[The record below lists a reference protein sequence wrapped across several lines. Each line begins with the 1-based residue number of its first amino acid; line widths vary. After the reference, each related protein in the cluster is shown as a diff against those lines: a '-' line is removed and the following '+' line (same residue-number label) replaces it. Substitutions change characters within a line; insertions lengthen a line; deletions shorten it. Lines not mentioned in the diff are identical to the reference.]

1 MLHFIALM
9 GVGGSL
15 PGPQFSD
22 PTVPDGWNF
31 HPLKPQLMSSEMID
45 TAERLMGH
53 LDKSRKGSRNP
64 VCAIDTEADSLH
76 RYRESLCLVQ
86 FADRDGCVL
95 IDPLAID
102 DLSALGD
109 YLSQATVWMH
119 GADYDMTMFKR
130 QFGALPAVVYDTQI
144 GARLLGVR
152 RFGLGDLVNHYFG
165 VELSKSSQKADWG
178 KRPLSPKMIEYALN
192 DVHYLLEMG
201 DIIVA
206 ALKEKGRYEWFEE
219 SCLAARQRVLDRDDS
234 KEENW
239 RVQGSGRLE
248 SYGLACLRELW
259 NWRDGEAKSW
269 DRPSFMVAPNRQL
282 LEWSL
287 DLDAGKTIAVPGHFR
302 PDRVKRF
309 HLALTTAQ
317 ELAKSEWPEK
327 PAGKRRKRDRDFE
340 SKVDELIAC
349 REQAAAKLDIEG
361 SLIAP
366 RAVLEALAAGEVQPA
381 EVLLKWQCTC
391 LGMDR

>member
-1 MLHFIALM
+1 
-9 GVGGSL
+9 
-15 PGPQFSD
+15 
-22 PTVPDGWNF
+22 
-31 HPLKPQLMSSEMID
+31 MSSEMID
-45 TAERLMGH
+45 TTERLASH
-53 LDKSRKGSRNP
+53 LDASRNGSTQP
-64 VCAIDTEADSLH
+64 ICAIDTEADSLH

-86 FADRDGCVL
+86 FADRHQCVL
-95 IDPLAID
+95 IDPLAIE

-109 YLSQATVWMH
+109 YLSEAVVWMH

-130 QFGALPAVVYDTQI
+130 QFGKLPATVYDTQI

-152 RFGLGDLVNHYFG
+152 RFGLGDLVSHYFG
-165 VELSKSSQKADWG
+165 IELSKSSQKADWG

-201 DIIVA
+201 DKIVT
-206 ALKEKGRYEWFEE
+206 ALKEKDRYEWFEE

-239 RVQGSGRLE
+239 RVQGSGKLNG
-248 SYGLACLRELW
+248 YGLTCLRALW
-259 NWRDGEAKSW
+259 HWRDSEAKAW

-287 DLDAGKTIAVPGHFR
+287 ELDAGKAISAPNHFR
-302 PDRVKRF
+302 PDRLKRF
-309 HLALTTAQ
+309 RNALATAK
-317 ELAKSEWPEK
+317 ETPESEWPER
-327 PAGKRRKRDRDFE
+327 PSSKRRKRDRDFE
-340 SKVDELIAC
+340 RKVDELIAA
-349 REQAAAKLDIEG
+349 REKAAAKLDIEG

-366 RAVLEALAAGEVQPA
+366 RALLEAIAAGETRPA

-391 LGMDR
+391 LGVGS

>member
-1 MLHFIALM
+1 
-9 GVGGSL
+9 
-15 PGPQFSD
+15 
-22 PTVPDGWNF
+22 
-31 HPLKPQLMSSEMID
+31 MSSDMID
-45 TAERLMGH
+45 TAERLVSH
-53 LDKSRKGSRNP
+53 LKASRNGSARP

-86 FADRDGCVL
+86 FADRNQCVL
-95 IDPLAID
+95 IDPLAIE
-102 DLSALGD
+102 DLSALGE
-109 YLSQATVWMH
+109 YLSEATVWMH

-130 QFGALPAVVYDTQI
+130 QFGSLPAVVYDTQI

-152 RFGLGDLVNHYFG
+152 RFGLGDLVSHYFG
-165 VELSKSSQKADWG
+165 VDLSKSSQKADWG

-201 DIIVA
+201 DRIVA
-206 ALKEKGRYEWFEE
+206 GLKEKDRYEWFEE
-219 SCLAARQRVLDRDDS
+219 SCLAARQRVLDRDDA

-239 RVQGSGRLE
+239 RVQGSGKLE
-248 SYGLACLRELW
+248 PFGLACLRALW
-259 NWRDGEAKSW
+259 HWRDAEAKSW

-287 DLDAGKTIAVPGHFR
+287 DLDAKKSISVPTHYR

-309 HLALTTAQ
+309 HSALAAAK
-317 ELAKSEWPEK
+317 ELPESEWPER
-327 PAGKRRKRDRDFE
+327 PCGKRRKRDRDFE
-340 SKVDELIAC
+340 RKVDELINC

-366 RAVLEALAAGEVQPA
+366 RAVLESIASGDTNPA
-381 EVLLKWQCTC
+381 DVLLKWQCSC
-391 LGMDR
+391 LGIGL

>member
-1 MLHFIALM
+1 
-9 GVGGSL
+9 
-15 PGPQFSD
+15 
-22 PTVPDGWNF
+22 
-31 HPLKPQLMSSEMID
+31 MID
-45 TAERLMGH
+45 TAERLAKH
-53 LDKSRKGSRNP
+53 LESSRQGASCP

-76 RYRESLCLVQ
+76 RYRESLCLIQ
-86 FADRDGCVL
+86 FADRSQCVL
-95 IDPLAID
+95 IDPLAIA
-102 DLSALGD
+102 DLSSLGA
-109 YLSQATVWMH
+109 YLADATVWMH

-130 QFGALPAVVYDTQI
+130 QFGSLPATVYDTQI

-206 ALKEKGRYEWFEE
+206 ALKEKGRYAWFEE

-234 KEENW
+234 KEEMW
-239 RVQGSGRLE
+239 RVQGSGKLE
-248 SYGLACLRELW
+248 PYGLACLRALW
-259 NWRDGEAKSW
+259 YWRDAEAKAW

-282 LEWSL
+282 LEWSIEL
-287 DLDAGKTIAVPGHFR
+287 GARRNISLPSHFR

-309 HLALTTAQ
+309 RAALAAAQ
-317 ELAKSEWPEK
+317 ELPASEWPER
-327 PAGKRRKRDRDFE
+327 PSGKRRKRDRDFE
-340 SKVDELIAC
+340 HKVDVLVKA
-349 REQAAAKLDIEG
+349 REEAAAKLDIEG

-366 RAVLEALAAGEVQPA
+366 RAILESLAAGEAQPE
-381 EVLLKWQCTC
+381 EVLLKWQREC
-391 LGMDR
+391 LDFFH

>member
-1 MLHFIALM
+1 
-9 GVGGSL
+9 
-15 PGPQFSD
+15 
-22 PTVPDGWNF
+22 
-31 HPLKPQLMSSEMID
+31 MSSDMID
-45 TAERLMGH
+45 TTERLACH
-53 LDKSRKGSRNP
+53 LRASRQGSDRP

-86 FADRDGCVL
+86 FADRKQCVL
-95 IDPLAID
+95 IDPLAIE
-102 DLSALGD
+102 DLSSLGE
-109 YLSQATVWMH
+109 YLSEAVVWMH

-130 QFGALPAVVYDTQI
+130 QFGKLPAVVYDTQI

-165 VELSKSSQKADWG
+165 VELSKTSQKADWG
-178 KRPLSPKMIEYALN
+178 KRPLSPKMVEYALN

-201 DIIVA
+201 DKIVTG
-206 ALKEKGRYEWFEE
+206 LKEKGRYEWFEE

-239 RVQGSGRLE
+239 RVQGSGKLNG
-248 SYGLACLRELW
+248 YGLTCLRALW
-259 NWRDGEAKSW
+259 LWRDAEAKAW

-287 DLDAGKTIAVPGHFR
+287 ELDAGRSISAPTHFR

-309 HLALTTAQ
+309 RSALDAAKETQ
-317 ELAKSEWPEK
+317 ESEWPDR
-327 PAGKRRKRDRDFE
+327 PCGKRRKRDRDFE
-340 SKVDELIAC
+340 RKVDELIAA
-349 REQAAAKLDIEG
+349 REKAAAKLDIEG

-366 RAVLEALAAGEVQPA
+366 RAVLESLAAGEAQPVD
-381 EVLLKWQCTC
+381 VLLKWQREC
-391 LGMDR
+391 LGMDQ

>member
-1 MLHFIALM
+1 
-9 GVGGSL
+9 
-15 PGPQFSD
+15 
-22 PTVPDGWNF
+22 
-31 HPLKPQLMSSEMID
+31 MSSDMID
-45 TAERLMGH
+45 TADRLACH
-53 LDKSRKGSRNP
+53 LTASRNGSSRP

-86 FADRDGCVL
+86 FADRHQCVL
-95 IDPLAID
+95 IDPLAIEN
-102 DLSALGD
+102 LTCLGE
-109 YLSQATVWMH
+109 YLSEAVVWMH

-130 QFGALPAVVYDTQI
+130 QFGKLPAVVYDTQI

-165 VELSKSSQKADWG
+165 VELSKTSQKADWG

-201 DIIVA
+201 DMIVT

-239 RVQGSGRLE
+239 RVQGSGKL
-248 SYGLACLRELW
+248 SAYGLNYLRALW
-259 NWRDGEAKSW
+259 HWRDAEAKAW

-287 DLDAGKTIAVPGHFR
+287 DLDAGKSISPPSHFR

-309 HLALTTAQ
+309 RSALDAANETP
-317 ELAKSEWPEK
+317 ESEWPER
-327 PAGKRRKRDRDFE
+327 PCGKRRKRDRDFE
-340 SKVDELIAC
+340 RKVDELIAA
-349 REQAAAKLDIEG
+349 REKAAAKLDIEG

-366 RAVLEALAAGEVQPA
+366 RAVLESIAAGDSQPA
-381 EVLLKWQCTC
+381 DVLLKWQREC
-391 LGMDR
+391 LGMDS

>member
-1 MLHFIALM
+1 
-9 GVGGSL
+9 
-15 PGPQFSD
+15 
-22 PTVPDGWNF
+22 
-31 HPLKPQLMSSEMID
+31 MSSDMID
-45 TAERLMGH
+45 TAERLVTH
-53 LDKSRKGSRNP
+53 LAQSRNGSTSP

-76 RYRESLCLVQ
+76 RYRESLCLIQ
-86 FADRDGCVL
+86 FADRGQCVL

-102 DLSALGD
+102 DLSSLGS
-109 YLSQATVWMH
+109 YLSEATVWMH

-152 RFGLGDLVNHYFG
+152 RFGLGDLVSHYFR
-165 VELSKSSQKADWG
+165 VDLSKSSQKADWG

-201 DIIVA
+201 DIIVT
-206 ALKEKGRYEWFEE
+206 ALKAAGRYDWFEE

-234 KEENW
+234 KEETW
-239 RVQGSGRLE
+239 RVQGSGKLGP
-248 SYGLACLRELW
+248 YGLACLRALW
-259 NWRDGEAKSW
+259 QWRDGEAKAW

-282 LEWSL
+282 LEWSI
-287 DLDAGKTIAVPGHFR
+287 DLDAKRTISLPNHFR

-309 HLALTTAQ
+309 RAALAVAQ
-317 ELAKSEWPEK
+317 ELPESEWPER
-327 PAGKRRKRDRDFE
+327 PPGKRRKRDRDFE
-340 SKVDELIAC
+340 HKVDILIKD

-366 RAVLEALAAGEVQPA
+366 RATLESIAAGDAEPA
-381 EVLLKWQCTC
+381 DVLLKWQREC
-391 LGMDR
+391 LGMAG